1 MSEKEELFEETL
13 SSEHIY
19 DGVLLHVR
27 RDEIGLPNGNRSV
40 REWLHQGRAV
50 CVVPVT
56 AEGNVIMER
65 QFRYPL
71 GRVITEIPA
80 GKLDSP
86 EEDPLEGAKRELR
99 EETGIVAD
107 NWTDLG
113 EYEPAAAYTSE
124 HIYMYL
130 ATGLHQQERHL
141 DEDEFLNVFEAPLSE
156 LVDDIMAGRITD
168 GKTVCAILKAAR
180 IYGV

>member
-13 SSEHIY
+13 SSEKIY

-27 RDEIGLPNGNRSV
+27 RDEIRLPNGNTTV
-40 REWLHQGRAV
+40 REWLHQGQAV

-56 AEGNVIMER
+56 DDGNVIMER

-80 GKLDSP
+80 GKLESG
-86 EEDPLEGAKRELR
+86 EDPLEGIKRELE
-99 EETGIVAD
+99 EETGIIAD
-107 NWTDLG
+107 KWISLG

-124 HIYMYL
+124 HIYMYM
-130 ATGLHQQERHL
+130 ATGLHQKERHL
-141 DEDEFLNVFEAPLSE
+141 DDDEFLNVFEAPLKD
-156 LVDDIMAGRITD
+156 LVQDIMDGKISD
-168 GKTVCAILKAAR
+168 GKTVSAILKAAR